1 MSFNVAHEQLIQEFS
16 RPVKE
21 NLSALITQLQAGLHH
36 VREDDFSVYT
46 GQTGEWLYSSLTES
60 ESLKNWEKVLQPQ

>member
-1 MSFNVAHEQLIQEFS
+1 M
-16 RPVKE
+16 KE

-36 VREDDFSVYT
+36 VRKDDFSVYT